1 MIQIMYQTLIKVF
14 GIDHPTGKF
23 LVYQTNKFLSSYGAI
38 LMNNKQNKD
47 CTGLTTTPRIK
58 HLVN

>member
-1 MIQIMYQTLIKVF
+1 VF